1 MNYGVKIASELRS
14 SWASR
19 CTSCRGTTPRRM
31 CPRSR
36 STEEQKNVLAASSLS
51 TPWRGWGV
59 SLRVRSFW
67 ASLSLLTIVLYWI
80 YFVQVSSLLLFNWWA
95 PTICKNFQVF
105 SADRR
110 AFHNRCITCQVRTS
124 TIWRQS
130 SKLNS
135 QLDKFVW
142 APDLDDQ
149 VRGCGNQMT
158 GDGVHKHEG
167 FNFCTQCHNKHFG
180 RQVSFTKIFIA
191 AFLFS
196 IHFQMYGVPPGA
208 ETIEEQALREV
219 RIFQLNLAQKLL
231 RFFNVAF
238 LSLMVRSMDQ
248 WLQYFI
254 FTLWNIEGE
263 RESWEG
269 KKDQGDWGSSCQGIN
284 WYSFRKRTRT
294 EYY

>member
-1 MNYGVKIASELRS
+1 
-14 SWASR
+14 
-19 CTSCRGTTPRRM
+19 
-31 CPRSR
+31 
-36 STEEQKNVLAASSLS
+36 
-51 TPWRGWGV
+51 
-59 SLRVRSFW
+59 
-67 ASLSLLTIVLYWI
+67 
-80 YFVQVSSLLLFNWWA
+80 
-95 PTICKNFQVF
+95 
-105 SADRR
+105 
-110 AFHNRCITCQVRTS
+110 
-124 TIWRQS
+124 
-130 SKLNS
+130 
-135 QLDKFVW
+135 
-142 APDLDDQ
+142 
-149 VRGCGNQMT
+149 MT

-254 FTLWNIEGE
+254 NSPYQTSKAREKAE
-263 RESWEG
+263 RERKIKEIEEARARVSIDILS
-269 KKDQGDWGSSCQGIN
+269 KK
-284 WYSFRKRTRT
+284 
-294 EYY
+294 